1 MAIHDPERQRI
12 IPEKMASLL
21 DWIKATVRS
30 VYPDKGDYIQSLKMP
45 SEMPYIRQLICFVC
59 KPGGAGFMMT
69 LALYSPTDY
78 AHYPS
83 HGKHYSQADHFYMT
97 PHPHAL
103 FLLQNQATVQEAL
116 SNLLS

>member
-83 HGKHYSQADHFYMT
+83 HGKHYG
-97 PHPHAL
+97 
-103 FLLQNQATVQEAL
+103 
-116 SNLLS
+116 